1 MLTILGPT
9 ATGKTRIATGVA
21 SRLGAEIISA
31 DSRQVFKQMDIGTG
45 KDLEDYTLNDQ
56 KISYH
61 LIDIVDAGSE
71 FSVYDFLEHFLA
83 AYKRITSKSK
93 QVILCGGTGLY
104 LEAALKGYNMPRV
117 PVNHVLRNELALL
130 TKQQLIDKLKTYKPI
145 HNTTD
150 TEEFERLVR
159 AIEIQ
164 EYLATW
170 KPEKFIKIPGIVI
183 GINLDRQTIRQRIT
197 KRLQQRLENGMIEEV
212 KQLLENGV
220 PIKMLHYYGLE
231 YRFVSQYI
239 NGEISYNQLFKLLNT
254 AIHQFA
260 KRQMTWFRHMEK
272 NGTVIHWIDGHK
284 PENEKIDLI
293 LSMYNHPEFNDR
305 KD

>member
-1 MLTILGPT
+1 
-9 ATGKTRIATGVA
+9 
-21 SRLGAEIISA
+21 
-31 DSRQVFKQMDIGTG
+31 
-45 KDLEDYTLNDQ
+45 
-56 KISYH
+56 
-61 LIDIVDAGSE
+61 
-71 FSVYDFLEHFLA
+71 
-83 AYKRITSKSK
+83 
-93 QVILCGGTGLY
+93 
-104 LEAALKGYNMPRV
+104 
-117 PVNHVLRNELALL
+117 
-130 TKQQLIDKLKTYKPI
+130 
-145 HNTTD
+145 
-150 TEEFERLVR
+150 
-159 AIEIQ
+159 
-164 EYLATW
+164 
-170 KPEKFIKIPGIVI
+170 
-183 GINLDRQTIRQRIT
+183 
-197 KRLQQRLENGMIEEV
+197 MIEEV